1 VGRVAAAEASVT
13 LELNRGSD
21 TPLHHQLYEGLRE
34 AILAGRFA
42 GCTKLPSTR
51 ALASEL
57 GLSRNTVADA
67 FRQLSAEGYLEGKV
81 GSGTYVCESLPEG
94 LLDAR
99 PGEAAVETRVGH
111 DTRSL
116 SRRGRLLADTRTS
129 TVRDA
134 GSEARAFRPGV
145 PALEEFPART
155 WRRLES
161 EIWRHPLQRL
171 LGYGEP
177 AGYRPLRRVI
187 SEYLGATR
195 GLSCEPD
202 QVIVVSGSQ
211 QALDLCAR
219 LLLDPGDAAWIED
232 PCYAGARAALSAG
245 GACLSPVPVDEE
257 GIDIDAGEERAQE
270 ARLAYVTPSHQY
282 PSGVTMSVGRRLSL
296 LRWAGRAGSWILED
310 DYDGEFRYWGR
321 PLQALQ
327 GLDTDGRVIYL
338 GTFSKVLFPALR
350 LGYLVVPPDLV
361 DAFKAARELTD
372 RHPPTVEQAVLAEF
386 ISGGHFARHVRKMRT
401 LYAERQQA
409 LVAAASRELSG
420 FVDVEPYGAGMHLVG
435 RLPKDTDDAVASQL
449 AAGKGVEA
457 PSLSAHCIETT
468 LSPRLLLGYA
478 AFEEQTIEAG
488 ARRLAEA
495 LE

>member
-1 VGRVAAAEASVT
+1 MGRVAAAEASVT
-13 LELNRGSD
+13 LELNRGSN
-21 TPLHHQLYEGLRE
+21 TPLHQQLYEGLRE
-34 AILAGRFA
+34 VILTGRLAG
-42 GCTKLPSTR
+42 GTKLPSTR
-51 ALASEL
+51 ALACEL

-81 GSGTYVCESLPEG
+81 GSGTYVSESLPDG
-94 LLDAR
+94 LLAAR
-99 PGEAAVETRVGH
+99 PTNTIVDPQAGRNTRG
-111 DTRSL
+111 L
-116 SRRGRLLADTRTS
+116 SRRGRLLADTQAT
-129 TVRDA
+129 TVRDV
-134 GSEARAFRPGV
+134 GSGARAFRPGV
-145 PALEEFPART
+145 PAVEEFPAST
-155 WRRLES
+155 WRRLEN
-161 EIWRHPLQRL
+161 EIWRRPLQQL

-177 AGYRPLRRVI
+177 AGYGPLRQVI

-195 GLSCEPD
+195 GLSCEPE
-202 QVIVVSGSQ
+202 QIVVVSGSQ

-245 GACLSPVPVDEE
+245 GARLTPIPVDEE
-257 GIDIDAGEERAQE
+257 GLDVGAGEERAPD

-296 LRWAGRAGSWILED
+296 LRWASRTGAWILED

-350 LGYLVVPPDLV
+350 LGYVVVLPDLV
-361 DAFKAARELTD
+361 DAFEAARELTD

-386 ISGGHFARHVRKMRT
+386 ICGGHFARHVRRMRT
-401 LYAERQQA
+401 LYAERQEA
-409 LVAAASRELSG
+409 LVGATSRELSG
-420 FVDVEPYGAGMHLVG
+420 VVNVEPYGAGMHLVG
-435 RLPKDTDDAVASQL
+435 WLPEGTDDGVASRL
-449 AAGKGVEA
+449 AASRGVEA
-457 PSLSAHCIETT
+457 PSLSAHCIENTR
-468 LSPRLLLGYA
+468 SPGLLLGYA
-478 AFEEQTIEAG
+478 AFDEQTIDAG

-495 LE
+495 LK

>member
-1 VGRVAAAEASVT
+1 M
-13 LELNRGSD
+13 
-21 TPLHHQLYEGLRE
+21 
-34 AILAGRFA
+34 
-42 GCTKLPSTR
+42 
-51 ALASEL
+51 

-81 GSGTYVCESLPEG
+81 GSGTYVCESLPDG
-94 LLDAR
+94 LLAAR
-99 PGEAAVETRVGH
+99 PADTAAEPPVDH
-111 DTRSL
+111 NTRSL

-129 TVRDA
+129 TVRDE
-134 GSEARAFRPGV
+134 GSGAQAFRPGV
-145 PALEEFPART
+145 PAVEEFPART
-155 WRRLES
+155 WRRLEN
-161 EIWRHPLQRL
+161 EIWRRPLQQL

-177 AGYRPLRRVI
+177 AGYGALRHAI

-195 GLSCEPD
+195 GLSCEPE

-245 GACLSPVPVDEE
+245 GARLAPVPVDEE
-257 GIDIDAGEERAQE
+257 GIDIDAGEERAPE

-282 PSGVTMSVGRRLSL
+282 PSGVTMSAGRRLSL
-296 LRWAGRAGSWILED
+296 LRWARRTGSWILED

-350 LGYLVVPPDLV
+350 LGYLVVPTDLV
-361 DAFKAARELTD
+361 DAFEAAHELTD
-372 RHPPTVEQAVLAEF
+372 RHAPTVEQAVLAEF
-386 ISGGHFARHVRKMRT
+386 IYGGHFTRHVRRMRT

-420 FVDVEPYGAGMHLVG
+420 LVDVEPYGAGMHLVG
-435 RLPKDTDDAVASQL
+435 RLPDATHDAVASQL

-457 PSLSAHCIETT
+457 PSLSAHCIETM
-468 LSPRLLLGYA
+468 LPPRLLLGYA
-478 AFEEQTIEAG
+478 AFEEQTIYA
-488 ARRLAEA
+488 ATRRLAEA